1 MRHGMQFQKF
11 IPQVIDPV
19 PDIVYLIGGTS
30 IKGNLC
36 TFRVCGGALIAR
48 KAPPLL
54 GALFLGRLV
63 GQVQAR
69 EPSHLAVSE
78 ACRENGRFHDHNAVW
93 AILGTWK
100 TFGFFASIS
109 LAYIEFPLLK

>member
-1 MRHGMQFQKF
+1 M
-11 IPQVIDPV
+11 V
-19 PDIVYLIGGTS
+19 GGTL
-30 IKGNLC
+30 IKGILC

-48 KAPPLL
+48 KAPPLF
-54 GALFLGRLV
+54 GALFLGRVV
-63 GQVQAR
+63 GQFQAR

-78 ACRENGRFHDHNAVW
+78 AYRENGRFHDIMRIW
-93 AILGTWK
+93 AIRGTWK